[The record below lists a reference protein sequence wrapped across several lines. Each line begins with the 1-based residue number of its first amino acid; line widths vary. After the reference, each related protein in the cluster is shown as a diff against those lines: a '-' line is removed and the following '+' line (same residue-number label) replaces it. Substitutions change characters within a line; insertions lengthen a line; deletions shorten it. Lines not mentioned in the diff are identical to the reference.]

1 MPVDSSTRSH
11 LDDHL
16 GQAEF
21 ALKVSAN
28 FVCLKNTPA
37 HAAVRAALARVAE
50 ARSWVRERL
59 AVERP
64 TMKSAQA
71 PLGQGLPLT
80 SKERQG
86 YLWPG
91 VREPWASS
99 SSSPAGDTTW

>member
-1 MPVDSSTRSH
+1 MPVDSSTRWH
-11 LDDHL
+11 FDDHL

-28 FVCLKNTPA
+28 FDCLKNTPA

-50 ARSWVRERL
+50 ARSWVREGL

-64 TMKSAQA
+64 AMKPSQA

-80 SKERQG
+80 RQDRQG
-86 YLWPG
+86 YRWP
-91 VREPWASS
+91 
-99 SSSPAGDTTW
+99 

>member
-1 MPVDSSTRSH
+1 MPVAPSTRSH

-28 FVCLKNTPA
+28 FECLKDTPA

-50 ARSWVRERL
+50 ARRWVREGL

-64 TMKSAQA
+64 TMKPFQA

-80 SKERQG
+80 RKERQG
-86 YLWPG
+86 YRWP
-91 VREPWASS
+91 
-99 SSSPAGDTTW
+99 

>member
-1 MPVDSSTRSH
+1 MPVDSSTRWH
-11 LDDHL
+11 FDDHL

-28 FVCLKNTPA
+28 FDCLKNTPA

-64 TMKSAQA
+64 TMKPAQA
-71 PLGQGLPLT
+71 PLGEGLPLT
-80 SKERQG
+80 RQARQG
-86 YLWPG
+86 YRWP
-91 VREPWASS
+91 
-99 SSSPAGDTTW
+99 

>member
-1 MPVDSSTRSH
+1 MPVAPSTRSH

-28 FVCLKNTPA
+28 FDCLKNTPA
-37 HAAVRAALARVAE
+37 HDAVRAALARVAE
-50 ARSWVRERL
+50 ARGWVRERL

-64 TMKSAQA
+64 AMKPSQA

-80 SKERQG
+80 RKERQG
-86 YLWPG
+86 YHWP
-91 VREPWASS
+91 
-99 SSSPAGDTTW
+99 

>member
-1 MPVDSSTRSH
+1 MPVAPSTRSH

-28 FVCLKNTPA
+28 FDCLKDTPA

-59 AVERP
+59 ALERP

-80 SKERQG
+80 SKERQV
-86 YLWPG
+86 YRWPG
-91 VREPWASS
+91 VQEPWASS
-99 SSSPAGDTTW
+99 

>member
-1 MPVDSSTRSH
+1 MPVAPSTRSH

-28 FVCLKNTPA
+28 FECLKDTPA

-50 ARSWVRERL
+50 ARRWVREGL
-59 AVERP
+59 AIEQP
-64 TMKSAQA
+64 AMKPSQV

-80 SKERQG
+80 RKERQG
-86 YLWPG
+86 YRWP
-91 VREPWASS
+91 
-99 SSSPAGDTTW
+99 

>member
-1 MPVDSSTRSH
+1 MPVAPSTRSH

-28 FVCLKNTPA
+28 FDCLKGTPA
-37 HAAVRAALARVAE
+37 HEAVRAALARVAE

-59 AVERP
+59 AVESP
-64 TMKSAQA
+64 AMKPYQA

-80 SKERQG
+80 RQQRQG
-86 YLWPG
+86 FRWP
-91 VREPWASS
+91 
-99 SSSPAGDTTW
+99 